1 MMWKNPYMGVPI
13 FLNFK
18 KHFKAPTGAPRMQ
31 ALWVST
37 LGETWVP
44 FWKHSE
50 LPFWQHCGL
59 PFWELYGLLFWEHY
73 ELPFWQHCGLPF
85 WSTMGFHFGSIMG
98 FHFVNARTSILG
110 PRFHFGSHTRYNNMV
125 MWISKLYSHV
135 YPFLKRIN
143 SLLHVPCEPTGQ
155 SQSSLGCNG
164 FSV

>member
-1 MMWKNPYMGVPI
+1 MWKNPYMGVPI
-13 FLNFK
+13 FFEFQKNTLRHPRVPLVC
-18 KHFKAPTGAPRMQ
+18 KHYGFP
-31 ALWVST
+31 LWEKHGFHSGNT
-37 LGETWVP
+37 LSFHFGSIVG
-44 FWKHSE
+44 FHFGSS
-50 LPFWQHCGL
+50 
-59 PFWELYGLLFWEHY
+59 
-73 ELPFWQHCGLPF
+73 CGLPF

-110 PRFHFGSHTRYNNMV
+110 PRFHFGSHTRYHNMV